1 VLLDGQRSINED
13 AWGEP
18 IEWGVIDF
26 KEVTAEERPLK
37 MIDSNMAILVPS
49 LWLKVDEK
57 EQSAN
62 NLGKT
67 RSKR

>member
-1 VLLDGQRSINED
+1 
-13 AWGEP
+13 
-18 IEWGVIDF
+18 VIDF